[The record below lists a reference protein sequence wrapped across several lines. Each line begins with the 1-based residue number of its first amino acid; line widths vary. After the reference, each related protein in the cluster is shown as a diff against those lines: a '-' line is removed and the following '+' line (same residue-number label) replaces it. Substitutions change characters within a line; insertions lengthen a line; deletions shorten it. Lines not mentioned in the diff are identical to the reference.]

1 MLMPLL
7 KLLADWNGETA
18 VYAHKSGEVLRL
30 PKGASVPVTLKVLDY
45 EVFHFCPLK
54 EITSDVSFAPIGLLD
69 MFNSS
74 AAVEEVEIH
83 LASDKKP
90 ELSNGEVSENRSP
103 TATIGLKT
111 RGG

>member
-1 MLMPLL
+1 
-7 KLLADWNGETA
+7 
-18 VYAHKSGEVLRL
+18 
-30 PKGASVPVTLKVLDY
+30 
-45 EVFHFCPLK
+45 
-54 EITSDVSFAPIGLLD
+54 

-74 AAVEEVEIH
+74 AAVEQVEIH

-111 RGG
+111 RGCGRFGAYCSQRPLKCTVDNAETNFEYDSASGLTTITIPVPEKEMYRWSVEIQV